1 MSFVVDWVNGDVADG
16 YMLAN
21 WVVERDVITLN
32 ADGKIINVST
42 KAGFW
47 TLRCPTCLQLHA
59 QVVGVSLSHSKT
71 SWDYHRCGAPCPE
84 LTFADID
91 M

>member
-1 MSFVVDWVNGDVADG
+1 MSFVADWVNGDVDDG

-47 TLRCPTCLQLHA
+47 TKNGPICTRAYNL
-59 QVVGVSLSHSKT
+59 LSNATATQRFSV
-71 SWDYHRCGAPCPE
+71 
-84 LTFADID
+84 FI
-91 M
+91 